1 MILPIVKYGDP
12 VLRRKGALVT
22 KVTPE
27 LRQLARDMLD
37 TMRKAEGVGLAA
49 QQVGRALQMA
59 VIDIPAD
66 SKRKSRLWVDGR
78 EADVSSLMPLTLINP
93 QIETTKKKELDNEGC
108 LSFPGINIDLNRG
121 FRVKVRYQDW
131 ELQPREFEA
140 GGLLGRAVQ
149 HEFDHLNGVL
159 FIDKMS
165 AADREKLQ
173 DKLRKLKAES

>member
-12 VLRRKGALVT
+12 VLRQRGATVG

-49 QQVGRALQMA
+49 QQVGRALQLA

-66 SKRKSRLWVDGR
+66 SKRKSRLWLGGK
-78 EADVSSLMPLTLINP
+78 EADVQSIMPLTLINP
-93 QIETTKKKELDNEGC
+93 QIEITKKKELDNEGC

-121 FRVKVRYQDW
+121 FRVKVRYQD
-131 ELQPREFEA
+131 LDLIPREFEA

-149 HEFDHLNGVL
+149 HEFDHLHGVL
-159 FIDKMS
+159 FIDKLS
-165 AADREKLQ
+165 AADRG
-173 DKLRKLKAES
+173 KLRDKIEAIRG